1 MSAAGVAPA
10 PPVHLNEAAA
20 QRDRLV
26 ANYDAQ
32 REALLKA
39 VEEQRQAAMAQVRTR
54 QAPTPNL
61 APNTA
66 ASPVMNPALNT
77 AGAAVNPA
85 VAAQLAANPA
95 AQAVSRQQAVIA
107 DIVLTLKAMIA
118 EEVRNQLVALMAAAD
133 ARQKSL
139 TEQKAMAQAQ
149 PVPG

>member
-10 PPVHLNEAAA
+10 PPVHLNEASA

-39 VEEQRQAAMAQVRTR
+39 VDEQRQAAMAHVRLR
-54 QAPTPNL
+54 QTPQS
-61 APNTA
+61 NTTT
-66 ASPVMNPALNT
+66 SPAMNPALN
-77 AGAAVNPA
+77 AANAAINPTL
-85 VAAQLAANPA
+85 AAQMAANPV
-95 AQAVSRQQAVIA
+95 AQAAARQQAVIA

-118 EEVRNQLVALMAAAD
+118 EEVRSQLIALMAAAD

-139 TEQKAMAQAQ
+139 AEQPAPVQAQ
-149 PVPG
+149 PVLG